1 MTARRPH
8 RGAPRVTAPRGQ
20 HALAAGRSKD
30 AVHAHETRRYD
41 AYRRWGRIQG
51 EVWETLFWVLAR
63 LFPFYIYDAST
74 HERGIHTHRMR
85 VAIASCRT
93 PPSARHRYRIHDT
106 SGHSHHARV
115 RPRASSQPQGNAGDR
130 PDAAETIDKLLSRAQ
145 EAVVDAERTV
155 EHLED
160 LPSAR
165 LPTTFDKA
173 MRLMRPLLKAVA
185 LVAYC
190 WTMHAFGM
198 TVRLAGG
205 FLLAGAVGVRGYR
218 NLSLS
223 PSGALAALVVGWA
236 TVSSSFRAGLVLLGF
251 FFVSSALTA
260 FGEENKDVEEG
271 HKKGGQRNWIQ
282 VGFISVARDRRW
294 PSRGQLTPA
303 HSLTRLLA
311 CSPARS
317 SGLLERGRA
326 RHPRDGRGGLLG
338 RQGPRPPAHVDRSAL
353 FSADGGIL
361 GIHRLLCGRH
371 VGVCFTRSPPRPP
384 DARPLT
390 RPVIA
395 P

>member
-1 MTARRPH
+1 MPTKRDD
-8 RGAPRVTAPRGQ
+8 T
-20 HALAAGRSKD
+20 
-30 AVHAHETRRYD
+30 TRIG
-41 AYRRWGRIQG
+41 RWGEYREKFG
-51 EVWETLFWVLAR
+51 KRCFWVLAR
-63 LFPFYIYDAST
+63 LFPFYIYSTYDAST

-173 MRLMRPLLKAVA
+173 MRLMRPLLKAAA

-303 HSLTRLLA
+303 HSLTRSLA
-311 CSPARS
+311 CSPAR
-317 SGLLERGRA
+317 
-326 RHPRDGRGGLLG
+326 
-338 RQGPRPPAHVDRSAL
+338 PPARQVYSNGAVPAIL
-353 FSADGGIL
+353 ATAAAAFSAGKDLALLPMSTDPLYSLLTAAFL
-361 GIHRLLCGRH
+361 GYIACCAGDTWVFVSLARLPALPMH
-371 VGVCFTRSPPRPP
+371 AHS
-384 DARPLT
+384 L
-390 RPVIA
+390 A

>member
-1 MTARRPH
+1 MPTRRDDTT
-8 RGAPRVTAPRGQ
+8 RIGDT
-20 HALAAGRSKD
+20 GRSLEN
-30 AVHAHETRRYD
+30 V
-41 AYRRWGRIQG
+41 
-51 EVWETLFWVLAR
+51 VLLFWVLR
-63 LFPFYIYDAST
+63 RVSSYYTSYDAST

-93 PPSARHRYRIHDT
+93 PPSARHRYRTHDT

-173 MRLMRPLLKAVA
+173 MRLMRPLLKAAA

-271 HKKGGQRNWIQ
+271 HRKGGQRNWIQ
-282 VGFISVARDRRW
+282 VVFFSLPETEDGHPVVNAR
-294 PSRGQLTPA
+294 PLA
-303 HSLTRLLA
+303 HSL
-311 CSPARS
+311 ARS
-317 SGLLERGRA
+317 SGLLERGHA

-353 FSADGGIL
+353 FFTDGGIL

-371 VGVCFTRSPPRPP
+371 VGVCFTRSSPRPP
-384 DARPLT
+384 YARPLT
-390 RPVIA
+390 RPMIA

>member
-1 MTARRPH
+1 MPTKRDDTTRIGDGGEY
-8 RGAPRVTAPRGQ
+8 RERSLGNVVLGACTSLP
-20 HALAAGRSKD
+20 L
-30 AVHAHETRRYD
+30 
-41 AYRRWGRIQG
+41 
-51 EVWETLFWVLAR
+51 
-63 LFPFYIYDAST
+63 YIYSTYDAST

-173 MRLMRPLLKAVA
+173 MRLMRPLLKAAA

-303 HSLTRLLA
+303 HSLTRSLAHSLTRLLA
-311 CSPARS
+311 
-317 SGLLERGRA
+317 
-326 RHPRDGRGGLLG
+326 
-338 RQGPRPPAHVDRSAL
+338 RPPARQVYSNGAVPAIL
-353 FSADGGIL
+353 ATAAAAFSAGKDLALLPMSTDPLYSLLTAAFL
-361 GIHRLLCGRH
+361 GYIACCAGDTWVFVSLARLPALPMH
-371 VGVCFTRSPPRPP
+371 AHS
-384 DARPLT
+384 L
-390 RPVIA
+390 A